1 MIMLIR
7 MLTATGA
14 IAIMSVAGLTFP
26 VAASAAP
33 ALPKVSNCGEISAK
47 PTGLVLSCADAN
59 TSLETLKWSTWGK
72 STAKATGIFA
82 GNDCSPTCA
91 AGTFNRYKANVT
103 LSGPKIINGTKV
115 FTKVRVVFPGITDRS
130 NRTFALN

>member
-1 MIMLIR
+1 MLIR

-14 IAIMSVAGLTFP
+14 TAIMSVAGLALP

-33 ALPKVSNCGEISAK
+33 ALPKVSDCGEVSAK

-59 TSLETLKWSTWGK
+59 IALETLKWSSWGK
-72 STAKATGIFA
+72 STAKATGIFSE
-82 GNDCSPTCA
+82 NDCSPTCA

-103 LSGPKIINGTKV
+103 LSAPRTINGTKV
-115 FTKVRVVFPGITDRS
+115 FTKVRVVFPGITDQS
-130 NRTFALN
+130 NRTFTLN